1 MDAGAVFVLSETL
14 PLEVAARGRAF
25 RLILESEPVSG
36 QGRLF
41 AYALAVPSDGLPEAT
56 LLCFAGKADELL
68 QDLYSTGR
76 AFRRGS
82 LALAIFSALAHDG
95 RARLLPPTAPQS

>member
-1 MDAGAVFVLSETL
+1 MAAGAVFVLTDTL
-14 PLEVAARGRAF
+14 PIEVAARGRSF
-25 RLILESEPVSG
+25 RLVLESEPVSG

-41 AYALAVPSDGLPEAT
+41 AYALAVPSGGLPEAT

-68 QDLYSTGR
+68 QDLYSNGR

-82 LALAIFSALAHDG
+82 LAFAVFSALAQDG
-95 RARLLPPTAPQS
+95 RARLLPPVAP